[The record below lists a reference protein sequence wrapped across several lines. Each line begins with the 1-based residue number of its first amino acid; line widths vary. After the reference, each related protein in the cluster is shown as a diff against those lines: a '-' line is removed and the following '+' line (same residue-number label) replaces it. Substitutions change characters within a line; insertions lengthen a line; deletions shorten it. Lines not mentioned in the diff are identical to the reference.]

1 MDESRVFLHEDGYV
15 EAVLVGIVESDIMHP
30 LIEAARA
37 LVEQHGPMHVLIN
50 GLHGRASRD
59 AKSLSSVLNIGRA
72 TKLKSL
78 YILTGKE
85 TDDPKGVVW
94 PSVLASILTS
104 ALGKRPIYI
113 DSETEARQLAAE
125 K

>member
-1 MDESRVFLHEDGYV
+1 MDESGVFLHEDGYV
-15 EAVLVGIVESDIMHP
+15 EAVLVGIVESDIMRP
-30 LIEAARA
+30 LIEEARA
-37 LVEQHGPMHVLIN
+37 LVEQHGPMNVLIN

-59 AKSLSSVLNIGRA
+59 ARSLSSVLNIGRA

-85 TDDPKGVVW
+85 TDDPKGVVG

-104 ALGKRPIYI
+104 ALGKRPIYV
-113 DSETEARQLAAE
+113 DSEIEARQLAAAE
-125 K
+125 